1 MSKINGMV
9 RNVAGVASALALAL
23 FLSGCAKQ
31 ESAVEANTTA
41 DVQADSHAQ
50 MVAQADL
57 PEVIVTASRGDTQTR
72 HE

>member
-23 FLSGCAKQ
+23 LLTGCAKQ
-31 ESAVEANTTA
+31 ESGARADATT

-50 MVAQADL
+50 MVAQTDL
-57 PEVIVTASRGDTQTR
+57 PEVIVTASRDTPAR
-72 HE
+72 HQ

>member
-23 FLSGCAKQ
+23 FLNGCAKQ
-31 ESAVEANTTA
+31 ESVAPVDATA

-50 MVAQADL
+50 LVAQADL
-57 PEVIVTASRGDTQTR
+57 PEVIVTASRGDTQSR